1 MDKDKLQ
8 KLKNSVSCLFDEN
21 GNPDYHCLSEIVFF
35 DSEDQTKI
43 LAAIPIA
50 AIQSMVHYLIEH
62 DKLEEVLEWNNKVL
76 SKRDNSLG
84 DFTKDEFVQFDSH
97 QISEEEYEID
107 ERYDYE
113 DYSEKYEDDDLDYD
127 EDYYEDDF
135 DDTKPVI
142 H

>member
-8 KLKNSVSCLFDEN
+8 KLKNTVSCLFDEN

-62 DKLEEVLEWNNKVL
+62 DKLEEVLDWNNKVL
-76 SKRDNSLG
+76 SKRANSLG
-84 DFTKDEFVQFDSH
+84 DFAKDEFVQFDSH
-97 QISEEEYEID
+97 QITESEEEYEID
-107 ERYDYE
+107 YDG
-113 DYSEKYEDDDLDYD
+113 YSKEDDDLDSYYD
-127 EDYYEDDF
+127 EED

>member
-1 MDKDKLQ
+1 MDKDNLQ
-8 KLKNSVSCLFDEN
+8 KLKNTISCLFDGK
-21 GNPDYHCLSEIVFF
+21 GNPDYDCLSEIMFF
-35 DSEDQTKI
+35 DTEDQANVV
-43 LAAIPIA
+43 AAIPIA

-62 DKLEEVLEWNNKVL
+62 DLLEEVLDWNNKVL
-76 SKRDNSLG
+76 SKRNNSLG
-84 DFTKDEFVQFDSH
+84 DFTKEEFVQFDSH

-113 DYSEKYEDDDLDYD
+113 DYSEKYEDDDLDY
-127 EDYYEDDF
+127 YEDDF

>member
-21 GNPDYHCLSEIVFF
+21 GNPDYQCLSEIVFF
-35 DSEDQTKI
+35 DSEDQANI

-62 DKLEEVLEWNNKVL
+62 DKLEEVLDWNNKVL
-76 SKRDNSLG
+76 SKQPNSLG

-107 ERYDYE
+107 ERY
-113 DYSEKYEDDDLDYD
+113 EDDDLDYD
-127 EDYYEDDF
+127 EDYIDEEDDF